1 MRLLL
6 RRHSRQAK
14 GKGRNS
20 ATTRNRGVD
29 PRTEGTEHRRPDWG
43 KSTAPFC
50 TPSSPF
56 VLHCPSLSAM
66 ASRVLMF
73 HLLLARLLQ
82 SPLALTRSVAPP
94 CTLYVLL
101 PFMMIDYDH
110 DLDYLSGLSC
120 CPVSHTHSLSSGEVK
135 GGLGGEGHSHRLEIP
150 MYLGTQG
157 TAISP
162 CFVPIIIKQLSS
174 REQPLLSHYCC
185 KRRVSPGGRSS
196 DRFSPHSKPYHP
208 WNTSRLGSSPPAY
221 HFSHFFFSA

>member
-20 ATTRNRGVD
+20 ATTRDRGVD

-120 CPVSHTHSLSSGEVK
+120 CPVSHTLSLSSGEVK
-135 GGLGGEGHSHRLEIP
+135 GGLRGEKATLTDWK
-150 MYLGTQG
+150 YLHVCT
-157 TAISP
+157 
-162 CFVPIIIKQLSS
+162 
-174 REQPLLSHYCC
+174 
-185 KRRVSPGGRSS
+185 
-196 DRFSPHSKPYHP
+196 
-208 WNTSRLGSSPPAY
+208 
-221 HFSHFFFSA
+221 